1 MFLALLS
8 QADSRLAFSYT
19 YMRNFC
25 NTVLALILA
34 CTALHSPAQNSGLR
48 GNETSR
54 GKNSEGNR
62 IFATNCA
69 ACHGLDG
76 SGTQR
81 APNIVNS
88 ERVQRLSS
96 ADILRIVSAGVPG
109 TGMPG
114 FSSLGEARLKAVV
127 GYVRN
132 LQGQSSATS
141 LFGDPQRGR
150 QLFFGSAACS
160 SCHAVAGA
168 GGFIAPDLTTYAQAH
183 SAERIKAAILDRA
196 ARDSILETVTLT
208 DEDGKQYR
216 GIIRNEDNF
225 SLQLQSFDGSFHF
238 LVKSALKHIDRD
250 PSSLMPDYRSKLTS
264 GELDDVVSYL
274 HIVGAGAKQSQ
285 RKERDEQ

>member
-1 MFLALLS
+1 
-8 QADSRLAFSYT
+8 
-19 YMRNFC
+19 MRNFC
-25 NTVLALILA
+25 NVVLAVILA
-34 CTALHSPAQNSGLR
+34 CTALQSRAQDSGS
-48 GNETSR
+48 GNQAPPGSQ
-54 GKNSEGNR
+54 SEGNR

-114 FSSLGEARLKAVV
+114 FSSLGEARIKAVV
-127 GYVRN
+127 GYVRD
-132 LQGQSSATS
+132 LQGKNSPVS
-141 LFGDPQRGR
+141 LPGDPQHGR

-168 GGFIAPDLTTYAQAH
+168 GGFIAPDLTTYAQAN
-183 SAERIKAAILDRA
+183 SAERIKAAIVDRA
-196 ARDSILETVTLT
+196 SRDSILDAVTLT

-238 LVKSALKHIDRD
+238 FAKSALKNIDRD
-250 PSSLMPDYRSKLTS
+250 PSSLMPEYRSKLTS

-274 HIVGAGAKQSQ
+274 HSIGAGTKQSQ
-285 RKERDEQ
+285 KKEQDEQ

>member
-1 MFLALLS
+1 MFLVSLLP
-8 QADSRLAFSYT
+8 ADTRLAFSYT

-25 NTVLALILA
+25 NTILALILTG
-34 CTALHSPAQNSGLR
+34 TALQSRAQDSGS
-48 GNETSR
+48 GNQAPPGSQ
-54 GKNSEGNR
+54 SEGNR

-114 FSSLGEARLKAVV
+114 FSSLGEARIKAVV
-127 GYVRN
+127 GYVRD
-132 LQGQSSATS
+132 LQGKNSPVS
-141 LFGDPQRGR
+141 LPGDPQHGR

-183 SAERIKAAILDRA
+183 SAERMKAAIVDRA
-196 ARDSILETVTLT
+196 ARDSILDAVTLT

-238 LVKSALKHIDRD
+238 FVKSALKHIDRD
-250 PSSLMPDYRSKLTS
+250 PSSLMPEYRSKLTS

-274 HIVGAGAKQSQ
+274 HSIGAGTKQSQ
-285 RKERDEQ
+285 KKEQDEQ